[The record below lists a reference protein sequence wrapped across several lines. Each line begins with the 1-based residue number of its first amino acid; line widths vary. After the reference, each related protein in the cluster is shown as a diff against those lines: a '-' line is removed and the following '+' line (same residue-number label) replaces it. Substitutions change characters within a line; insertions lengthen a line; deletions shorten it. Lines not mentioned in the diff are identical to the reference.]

1 MHLKSIALVM
11 GLLLSLHATA
21 GYLFWQ
27 VGGTTTEN
35 NDGTYTTSFGSSDS
49 ITYSYASIASSG
61 SEEPSPNPPTTA
73 GTALNNQVAG
83 LTGEY
88 TKIDGEVAMLSTT
101 VAAVV
106 GSDYTTKYFF
116 IELFDANNTLVG
128 TSTAVRGSELSQ
140 FYSTAGF
147 NAQWSGA
154 KWDGGTYTA
163 VPEPTSGLMLL
174 IGAAMLGLRRKK
186 VA

>member
-1 MHLKSIALVM
+1 MRLKSIAFVM

-21 GYLFWQ
+21 DYLFWQ
-27 VGGTTTEN
+27 IGGTTTYN
-35 NDGTYTTSFGSSDS
+35 NDGTYTTSLGSSDS
-49 ITYSYASIASSG
+49 ITYSYASIASLNSA
-61 SEEPSPNPPTTA
+61 PSPNPPTTA

-88 TKIDGEVAMLSTT
+88 TKIDGEVAMLST

-106 GSDYTTKYFF
+106 DSSSFTEKYFF

-128 TSTAVRGSELSQ
+128 TSTAVKGSELQ
-140 FYSTAGF
+140 AFYSTAGF

-154 KWDGGTYTA
+154 KWNGGTYTA